1 MVGIAYQT
9 CVEAS
14 LGAISVIFHAAWQTI
29 LPDLQMYIQGCID
42 FVVGNV
48 MGAANMIRGG

>member
-14 LGAISVIFHAAWQTI
+14 LGAISVIFHAVWQKI
-29 LPDLQMYIQGCID
+29 LPGMQFYIQGCID
-42 FVVGNV
+42 CVSGNV
-48 MGAANMIRGG
+48 LGVTKMAMGG

>member
-14 LGAISVIFHAAWQTI
+14 LGAISVIFQAAWQEF
-29 LPDLQMYIQGCID
+29 LPDIQHCIQD
-42 FVVGNV
+42 IFDLLAGL
-48 MGAANMIRGG
+48 IRGE